1 MSYLRAGF
9 LAILAI
15 VLVTVALANRGPV
28 TVSLLPGELSGLLGL
43 SWTATLPFYLIIFV
57 AIIAGIL
64 IGFIWEWLREHR
76 YRSTAARE
84 RRERQ
89 RLEREVRDLKVDEAK
104 GDDVLA
110 LLDAPKRT

>member
-9 LAILAI
+9 LGLLAI

-28 TVSLLPGELSGLLGL
+28 TVALLPAEMSGLLGL
-43 SWTATLPFYLIIFV
+43 SWAATLPLYLVIFA

-64 IGFIWEWLREHR
+64 IGFVWEWLREHR
-76 YRSTAARE
+76 YRSAAVRE
-84 RRERQ
+84 RREREK
-89 RLEREVRDLKVDEAK
+89 LEREMRNLKTDEAR